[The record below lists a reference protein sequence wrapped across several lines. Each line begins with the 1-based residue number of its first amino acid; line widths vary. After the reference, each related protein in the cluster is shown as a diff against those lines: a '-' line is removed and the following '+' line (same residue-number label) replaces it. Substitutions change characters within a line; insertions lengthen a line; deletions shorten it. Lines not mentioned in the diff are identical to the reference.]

1 MSFLNTVAREMK
13 PKRHNEVLRRFL
25 IMMRKR
31 DFIQADTG
39 DFLNLKEADF
49 LIKFSWK
56 DYTA

>member
-31 DFIQADTG
+31 DFVQTIRRDAAYVSTSV
-39 DFLNLKEADF
+39 L
-49 LIKFSWK
+49 
-56 DYTA
+56 